1 MFHMFKASLICA
13 ALVLSAYAT
22 AILDVPRGGVV
33 KVDGNVSPG
42 EWDDAASIP
51 IVVEPGWQVRVRLK
65 HDDENLYFLF
75 SGLRH
80 RNQRMFPELFI
91 DPQNSRTSKWE
102 EGQWWLHVSYNLC
115 EGDGEPN
122 IYRRAG
128 VFLCAHEKPGWEATN
143 PPASDTND
151 VEIRVS
157 YLKLRIKPTTGQY
170 LGLAVAVTDA
180 KGDANQKWFFWPSTA
195 KVESPNTWSEAVL
208 KN

>member
-1 MFHMFKASLICA
+1 MP
-13 ALVLSAYAT
+13 LSFCGAT
-22 AILDVPRGGVV
+22 QPAIFDLPRGDLVN
-33 KVDGNVSPG
+33 VDGNLSPG
-42 EWDDAASIP
+42 EWDDAASVP
-51 IVVEPGWQVRVRLK
+51 IIVEPGWKVRVRLK

-80 RNQRMFPELFI
+80 ANQTMFPELFI
-91 DPQNSRTSKWE
+91 DPQNSRTYRWE

-122 IYRRAG
+122 VFRRAG
-128 VFLCAHEKPGWEATN
+128 VFVCAHERPGWEANN
-143 PPASDTND
+143 PTAIDTND

-157 YLKLRIKPTTGQY
+157 YLKLRIKPTTGQH

-180 KGDANQKWFFWPSTA
+180 KGHANQKWLFWPPTA
-195 KVESPNTWSEAVL
+195 KVNRPNTWSEAVV